1 MRKKA
6 NTLREPEVLTQEAQK
21 QAALASELGEADTG
35 WDKFKTMCREN
46 KLAAFSAVVIL
57 LITLAAIFAPLV
69 APYDPT
75 AQDLTNRLQGMS
87 MEHIFGTD
95 QLGRDVFSRMI
106 YGARISLCIGL
117 FPTLISMLLG
127 TLLGLMS
134 GYLGKTVDFIIM
146 RLADITMAFPS
157 LLLAMVVMYTL
168 GRGIVN
174 IFLALTVVSW
184 AGTARVVRSQTLSLR
199 EKEYVEAARSI
210 GVGSFT
216 TMFRHI
222 LPNCL
227 PSLIVLFTL
236 NIPGSILSESS
247 LSFLGIGAQSPATS
261 WGLMVSESKDYLFTN
276 PVIAI
281 APGVAILVLALAFN
295 FLGDGV
301 RDVLDPYTKQQ

>member
-1 MRKKA
+1 MKIRSEQSPI
-6 NTLREPEVLTQEAQK
+6 TEEVREKEELEA
-21 QAALASELGEADTG
+21 ELGETETG
-35 WDKFKTMCREN
+35 WEKFKTMCREN
-46 KLAAFSAVVIL
+46 KLAVASAVVIL
-57 LITLAAIFAPLV
+57 IITLAAIFAPLV

-75 AQDLTNRLQGMS
+75 EQDLANRMQGMS
-87 MEHIFGTD
+87 WEHIFGTD

-106 YGARISLCIGL
+106 YGARISLCIGI

-168 GRGIVN
+168 GNGIVN
-174 IFLALTVVSW
+174 IFLALTIVSW

-199 EKEYVEAARSI
+199 EKEYVEAARSM
-210 GVGSFT
+210 GVGSFK

-261 WGLMVSESKDYLFTN
+261 WGLMVSEGKDYLFTN

>member
-1 MRKKA
+1 M
-6 NTLREPEVLTQEAQK
+6 NEQELSQLHREEELEAQ
-21 QAALASELGEADTG
+21 LGESETG
-35 WDKFKTMCREN
+35 WQKVKRLCREN
-46 KLAAFSAVVIL
+46 KLAAFSALVIV

-87 MEHIFGTD
+87 LAHPFGTD
-95 QLGRDVFSRMI
+95 QLGRDVLSRMI

-117 FPTLISMLLG
+117 FPTLISMVLG
-127 TLLGLMS
+127 TVLGLMS
-134 GYLGKTVDFIIM
+134 GFLGKTVDFIIM

-168 GRGIVN
+168 GNGIVN
-174 IFLALTVVSW
+174 IFLALTIVSW

-210 GVGSFT
+210 GVGSFR

-261 WGLMVSESKDYLFTN
+261 WGLMVAEGKDYIFTN

>member
-1 MRKKA
+1 MNPENLTAEPDIR
-6 NTLREPEVLTQEAQK
+6 REDLAAQI
-21 QAALASELGEADTG
+21 GEAETA
-35 WDKFKTMCREN
+35 WDKVKTLCREN
-46 KLAAFSAVVIL
+46 KLAAFSALVIL
-57 LITLAAIFAPLV
+57 LIALCAIFAPLI
-69 APYDPT
+69 APYDPA
-75 AQDLTNRLQGMS
+75 AQDLLGRMQGMS
-87 MEHIFGTD
+87 AAHPFGTD
-95 QLGRDVFSRMI
+95 QLGRDVLSRMI
-106 YGARISLCIGL
+106 YGARISLMIGI

-127 TLLGLMS
+127 TVLGLMS

-168 GRGIVN
+168 GSGIVN

-199 EKEYVEAARSI
+199 EKEYVEAAQAI

-222 LPNCL
+222 LPNCM

-247 LSFLGIGAQSPATS
+247 LSFLGIGAQPPATS
-261 WGLMVSESKDYLFTN
+261 WGLMVSEGKDYLFTN

-301 RDVLDPYTKQQ
+301 RDVMDPYTKKQ

>member
-1 MRKKA
+1 MKEIKDSA
-6 NTLREPEVLTQEAQK
+6 SPLPAEETLHKTEL
-21 QAALASELGEADTG
+21 AAEIGESESA
-35 WDKFKTMCREN
+35 WDKFKYLCRNN
-46 KLAAFSAVVIL
+46 KLAVASAAVIL
-57 LITLAAIFAPLV
+57 LIALAAIFAPLV

-75 AQDLTNRLQGMS
+75 EQDLMNRMQGMS
-87 MEHIFGTD
+87 LQHIFGTD
-95 QLGRDVFSRMI
+95 QLGRDVLSRMI
-106 YGARISLCIGL
+106 YGARISLCIGI
-117 FPTLISMLLG
+117 FPTLISMILG
-127 TLLGLMS
+127 TVLGLMS
-134 GYLGKTVDFIIM
+134 GYLGKTADFIIM

-168 GRGIVN
+168 GNGIVN

-199 EKEYVEAARSI
+199 EMEYVEAARSV

-261 WGLMVSESKDYLFTN
+261 WGLMVSEGKDYLFTN

>member
-1 MRKKA
+1 M
-6 NTLREPEVLTQEAQK
+6 NTKEQRAASEPLQTGDIQR
-21 QAALASELGEADTG
+21 QADLAAELGETEST
-35 WDKFKTMCREN
+35 WDKLKALCRDN
-46 KLAAFSAVVIL
+46 KLAVASAVVIL

-69 APYDPT
+69 APYDPA
-75 AQDLTNRLQGMS
+75 AQDLANRMQGMS
-87 MEHIFGTD
+87 LAHPFGTD
-95 QLGRDVFSRMI
+95 QLGRDVLSRMI
-106 YGARISLCIGL
+106 YGARISLCIGI
-117 FPTLISMLLG
+117 FPTLISMVLG
-127 TLLGLMS
+127 AVLGLMS
-134 GYLGKTVDFIIM
+134 GYMGKTVDFIIM

-168 GRGIVN
+168 GNGIVN
-174 IFLALTVVSW
+174 IFLALTIVSW

-199 EKEYVEAARSI
+199 EKEYVEAARSM

-261 WGLMVSESKDYLFTN
+261 WGLMVSEGKDYLFTN

-281 APGVAILVLALAFN
+281 APGIAILVLALAFN

-301 RDVLDPYTKQQ
+301 RDVLDPYNKQQ

>member
-1 MRKKA
+1 M
-6 NTLREPEVLTQEAQK
+6 NTEKNNETLQDI
-21 QAALASELGEADTG
+21 ASQIGESESFL
-35 WDKFKTMCREN
+35 DKVKTLCREN
-46 KLAAFSAVVIL
+46 KLAAFSALVIVVIAL
-57 LITLAAIFAPLV
+57 MAIFAPLV

-75 AQDLTNRLQGMS
+75 AQDLAHRLQGMS
-87 MEHIFGTD
+87 KEHIFGTD

-117 FPTLISMLLG
+117 FPTLISMILG
-127 TLLGLMS
+127 TILGLMS

-168 GRGIVN
+168 GNGIIN
-174 IFLALTVVSW
+174 IFLALTIVSW

-199 EKEYVEAARSI
+199 EMEYVEAAKSM
-210 GVGSFT
+210 GVGSFK

-227 PSLIVLFTL
+227 PNLIVLFTL

-261 WGLMVSESKDYLFTN
+261 WGLMVSEGKDYLFTN

-281 APGVAILVLALAFN
+281 APGIAILVLALAFN

-301 RDVLDPYTKQQ
+301 RDVMDPYSKQQ